1 MKERLARYI
10 TEELLG
16 QSGSAAGG
24 IAPDEDLLGGRI
36 DSLGIMSI
44 VFFIE
49 QELGI
54 RIPPEDVTIEHFRT
68 IETIDAYLSRR
79 RPDGE

>member
-1 MKERLARYI
+1 
-10 TEELLG
+10 
-16 QSGSAAGG
+16 
-24 IAPDEDLLGGRI
+24 
-36 DSLGIMSI
+36 MSI